1 MKISLFPSFYLF
13 FLLTGLFAF
22 SSQIICGQKSEN
34 QNKII
39 RFVNRHDEVGG
50 LSRPRISGSSVN
62 SSTSGYKS
70 STTVGTGKSAAAG
83 FERSVFDLIN
93 RKRAEAG
100 LKILVWNDDA
110 AKIARMHSENMAN
123 YTFFD
128 HAGRDGKMVNNRAD
142 AVGLTKWRSI
152 GENIAYNRGYATPL
166 EFVVES
172 WMKSVGHRTNIL
184 NNGWQETGIGIAVTT
199 DGTYYF
205 TQVFL
210 LRK

>member
-1 MKISLFPSFYLF
+1 MKISLFPSFCLLF
-13 FLLTGLFAF
+13 LSIFSLGFFAQTTF
-22 SSQIICGQKSEN
+22 GQKNEN

-39 RFVNRHDEVGG
+39 RFVNRHDETGS
-50 LSRPRISGSSVN
+50 LTRPRIFG
-62 SSTSGYKS
+62 
-70 STTVGTGKSAAAG
+70 TTVSGFKSDNKTAAAGKAAIAG

-100 LKILVWNDDA
+100 LKVLVWNEDVA
-110 AKIARMHSENMAN
+110 QIARIHSENMAN
-123 YTFFD
+123 YKFFD

-152 GENIAYNRGYATPL
+152 GENIAYNRGYASPL

-172 WMKSVGHRTNIL
+172 WMKSAGHRTNIL
-184 NNGWQETGIGIAVTT
+184 NNNWQETGIGIAVTG